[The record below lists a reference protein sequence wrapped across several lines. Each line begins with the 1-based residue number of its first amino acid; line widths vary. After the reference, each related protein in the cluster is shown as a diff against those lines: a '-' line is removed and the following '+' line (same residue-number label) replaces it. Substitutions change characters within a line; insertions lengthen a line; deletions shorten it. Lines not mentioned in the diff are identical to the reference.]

1 VNTAPQPAQAIRF
14 TFATACNLSSPA
26 ASNRHGASASVAP
39 ADRPGQGQVNPLW
52 KKQRSLI
59 MRRIWA
65 GIFGTLMGL
74 ALGLAAVGCGSS
86 TTADKD
92 KMSNGNMSGGN
103 MSSGDMSGNM
113 SGGNMGSDNMSGGNM
128 GGDKMT
134 ANKMD
139 KK

>member
-1 VNTAPQPAQAIRF
+1 
-14 TFATACNLSSPA
+14 
-26 ASNRHGASASVAP
+26 
-39 ADRPGQGQVNPLW
+39 
-52 KKQRSLI
+52 

-74 ALGLAAVGCGSS
+74 ALGLAVVGCGSS

-92 KMSNGNMSGGN
+92 NMSGGN
-103 MSSGDMSGNM
+103 RSSGNMGGGDMSSGTM
-113 SGGNMGSDNMSGGNM
+113 SGGNMGGDTMSGGNM